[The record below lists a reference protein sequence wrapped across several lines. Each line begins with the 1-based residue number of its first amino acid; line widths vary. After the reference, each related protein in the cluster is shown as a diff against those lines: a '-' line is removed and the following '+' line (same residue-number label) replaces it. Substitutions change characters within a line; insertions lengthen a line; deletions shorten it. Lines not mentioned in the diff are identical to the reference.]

1 LTSLENQHKLCL
13 RISNLCNTAMPLKSS
28 ALLQILEQKSAFF
41 TDYHQSATQI
51 YHEYRSALRIYSRKN
66 NTELTELLLDELHPG
81 ARPLE
86 PLGQS
91 IDWKIPAK
99 LKWTNREQ
107 SLQWVRDRLQGITTF
122 AVDGSQIF
130 PTKDVMPPIALVQVG
145 WFENPHGEDG
155 EYTKDIRLNVL
166 TPEELEVAHL
176 GRTPER
182 QVGMHRFQMEVER
195 IIEYMETHAGCLDR
209 LVFFDGSLVAT
220 FAEVFD
226 WESRQFYAQQCV
238 NLLRASEQYRVP
250 LVGYIDTTHAC
261 DLVQLLR
268 TLKGL
273 PESTI
278 LHDAILIG
286 SQLQWGDRTP
296 LFLCDRPGDARI
308 EGILSAYEEQQERI
322 TFTYLKANDG
332 YPVRLEFPRWIYE
345 AGLLETVLDIVRG
358 EIIIGGGY
366 PYVIETADQVA
377 VLQMAD
383 RQLFFQLLQEWAD
396 RSDIRVRFSR
406 KMVSKLMRRLR

>member
-1 LTSLENQHKLCL
+1 
-13 RISNLCNTAMPLKSS
+13 MPLKSS
-28 ALLQILEQKSAFF
+28 ALLQILEQKYASF
-41 TDYHQSATQI
+41 TDYHQSATQT
-51 YHEYRSALRIYSRKN
+51 YHEYRNALRIYSRK
-66 NTELTELLLDELHPG
+66 TSAELSELLIDELHPG

-86 PLGQS
+86 PLGKS
-91 IDWKIPAK
+91 PDWKIPAK
-99 LKWTNREQ
+99 LKWTNREH
-107 SLQWVRDRLQGITTF
+107 SLQWVRDRLQGVTTF

-145 WFENPHGEDG
+145 WFENRHSPDG
-155 EYTKDIRLNVL
+155 DYTKDIRLNVL
-166 TPEELEVAHL
+166 TPEELDVAHL

-209 LVFFDGSLVAT
+209 LVFLDGALVAT

-226 WESRQFYAQQCV
+226 LDCRQFYAQQCV

-261 DLVQLLR
+261 DLVQMLR
-268 TLKGL
+268 TLQGL
-273 PESTI
+273 PESTV
-278 LHDAILIG
+278 LHDAMLLG

-308 EGILSAYEEQQERI
+308 EGILSAYEEQQNRI
-322 TFTYLKANDG
+322 AFTYLKANEG
-332 YPVRLEFPRWIYE
+332 YPVRLELPLWIYE
-345 AGLLETVLDIVRG
+345 AGLFETVLDIVRG

>member
-1 LTSLENQHKLCL
+1 
-13 RISNLCNTAMPLKSS
+13 MPLKSS
-28 ALLQILEQKSAFF
+28 ALLQILEQKYASF
-41 TDYHQSATQI
+41 TDYHHSATQI
-51 YHEYRSALRIYSRKN
+51 YHEYRSALRIYSRKIN
-66 NTELTELLLDELHPG
+66 AELTELLADESHPG

-86 PLGQS
+86 PLGKFQ
-91 IDWKIPAK
+91 DWKISAN
-99 LKWTNREQ
+99 LKWTNREH
-107 SLQWVRDRLQGITTF
+107 SLQWVHDRLQGITTF

-145 WFENPHGEDG
+145 WFENCHSHDG
-155 EYTKDIRLNVL
+155 DYTKDIRLNVL
-166 TPEELEVAHL
+166 TPDELEVAHL

-195 IIEYMETHAGCLDR
+195 VIEYMEVHAGSLDR
-209 LVFFDGSLVAT
+209 LVFFDGALVAT

-226 WESRQFYAQQCV
+226 WECRKFYAQQCV

-273 PESTI
+273 PESTV
-278 LHDAILIG
+278 LHDAMLLG

-296 LFLCDRPGDARI
+296 LFLCDRPGDARL
-308 EGILSAYEEQQERI
+308 EGILSEYEDQQDRI

-332 YPVRLEFPRWIYE
+332 YPVRLELPLWIYE

-383 RQLFFQLLQEWAD
+383 RQLFFQLLQDWAD